1 MTHGVSPVAQSFGA
15 VPGIFCMDGK
25 DVEMPG
31 GNASVILY
39 DPSDGD
45 LSQVLLRCSDLAGF
59 ICQVLYPGADPVGHD
74 ADPKLSHVDPP
85 PTLLWW
91 LCSLRVTL
99 ESLAFT
105 LATSPPDALTT
116 VLQSYL
122 AQHPEQATELRR
134 VVVEALERDFVGWD
148 RVRGLIAAPAGSN
161 APVERRSEGGA

>member
-1 MTHGVSPVAQSFGA
+1 
-15 VPGIFCMDGK
+15 MD
-25 DVEMPG
+25 MPE

-59 ICQVLYPGADPVGHD
+59 ICQTLYPGADPVGHD

-99 ESLAFT
+99 ESLSCT
-105 LATSPPDALTT
+105 LAAAPPDALTT
-116 VLQSYL
+116 AIQAYL
-122 AQHPEQATELRR
+122 AQHPEQATELRQ
-134 VVVEALERDFVGWD
+134 VLGEALERDFARWD
-148 RVRGLIAAPAGSN
+148 RVRAVIAAAK
-161 APVERRSEGGA
+161 RRGEGGA

>member
-1 MTHGVSPVAQSFGA
+1 M
-15 VPGIFCMDGK
+15 PGFCCMDGK
-25 DVEMPG
+25 DIDMPD

-39 DPSDGD
+39 DPSDND
-45 LSQVLLRCSDLAGF
+45 LSQALLRCSDLAGF

-99 ESLAFT
+99 ESLYCT

-116 VLQSYL
+116 ALQGYL
-122 AQHPEQATELRR
+122 SQHPEQAAELRR
-134 VVVEALERDFVGWD
+134 VLVEALARNFVRWGQ
-148 RVRGLIAAPAGSN
+148 VRALIAAATAS
-161 APVERRSEGGA
+161 GASAEPRGEEV